1 MLKKERLLT
10 IVEMVNKKGIL
21 TVNEIIN
28 QLDVSDMTVRRD
40 LDELE
45 KSGKLLRVHGGAQS
59 ISYTL
64 DQELSH
70 TEKATL
76 QIQEKKEIAAT
87 AASLIHEGETI
98 FLGPGTT
105 IELLATHL
113 LNKKIRIITNNY
125 PVFDILAQADGPE
138 ILLIGGDFRKNTG
151 AFVGP
156 ITNDNLRRLKFTKA
170 FISSNGVHNEAIS
183 TYSTEEG
190 EAQQIALNN
199 SRKKYLLVDNK
210 KFNRD
215 DFYVFYNLHDFDLLI
230 TDRQISREVQEH
242 YAQYVDLQIADS
254 TENTTIG
261 A

>member
-10 IVEMVNKKGIL
+10 IVEMVNKKGII

-28 QLDVSDMTVRRD
+28 GLSVSDMTVRRD

-45 KSGKLLRVHGGAQS
+45 KAGKLLRVHGGAQS
-59 ISYTL
+59 LTYTL

-70 TEKATL
+70 TEKSTL
-76 QIQEKKEIAAT
+76 QMEEKSQIAA
-87 AASLIHEGETI
+87 AAAALIDDGETI

-105 IELLATHL
+105 IELLATRL
-113 LNKKIRIITNNY
+113 MQKKIRIITNNY
-125 PVFDILAQADGPE
+125 SVFDILAQADIPE

-156 ITNDNLRRLKFTKA
+156 ITNDNLRKLKFTKA

-230 TDRQISREVQEH
+230 TDSKITNEIREH
-242 YAQYVDLQIADS
+242 YGQYVNLQLADS
-254 TENTTIG
+254 VENQV
-261 A
+261 